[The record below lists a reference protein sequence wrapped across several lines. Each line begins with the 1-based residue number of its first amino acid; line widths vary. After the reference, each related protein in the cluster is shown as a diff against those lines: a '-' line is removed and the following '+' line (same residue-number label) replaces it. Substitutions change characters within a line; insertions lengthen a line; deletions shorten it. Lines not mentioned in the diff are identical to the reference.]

1 MTDEQ
6 LANLRRLADRAT
18 TLPWRVATGDEAGD
32 NWLVGFGRS
41 TADNCTYFVTTDRV
55 HASELQ
61 GDARSDAEFV
71 ATARTAV
78 PKLLDALAAMTA
90 RAEAAEQAA
99 LVKGNEWAQA
109 IQHAT
114 AFRERAEAA
123 EAKLAAVPVE
133 AIRFF
138 WLPYQD
144 YRDKL
149 SSGEVTLAQR
159 HEWRMAVRAWLEQQ
173 EAQP

>member
-1 MTDEQ
+1 MIECPSCSGQGGAGKYCEDCQCTGSVSVPTNVAEH
-6 LANLRRLADRAT
+6 LA
-18 TLPWRVATGDEAGD
+18 
-32 NWLVGFGRS
+32 WL
-41 TADNCTYFVTTDRV
+41 
-55 HASELQ
+55 E
-61 GDARSDAEFV
+61 
-71 ATARTAV
+71 
-78 PKLLDALAAMTA
+78 K
-90 RAEAAEQAA
+90 
-99 LVKGNEWAQA
+99 
-109 IQHAT
+109 HAT
-114 AFRERAEAA
+114 AETQRAEAA